1 MPTGIFER
9 TKQHKARISKALLG
23 RKLSLKHRQNMSKG
37 RKGIPRPDRKK
48 KIDREKLEGL
58 YIDERLTMKQ
68 CAKVFNCSV
77 MPIKDRLKE
86 FAISIRSLSEAST
99 GKKLTKKHK
108 LKLSRVLKG
117 ERAYWFGKH
126 LTKKTREKLS
136 TAIKGKFA
144 GKNNPMYGVRG
155 KDAPNWKNGLSREP
169 YPLEWR
175 ETLRESIRQRD
186 NYICQKCHMPQR
198 ELLRKLSIHH
208 IDYIKE
214 NLDPENLISLCNA
227 CNCEVNFN
235 REYWM
240 NYFRTILDRY
250 KKVEV

>member
-1 MPTGIFER
+1 MRAI
-9 TKQHKARISKALLG
+9 
-23 RKLSLKHRQNMSKG
+23 N
-37 RKGIPRPDRKK
+37 IPKENLIR
-48 KIDREKLEGL
+48 L
-58 YIDERLTMKQ
+58 YIDQNLPARECGYVFGCTPKTIYTRLRQYQLHVRTNSEAREGKPRPYRKKPILESKLRQLYVEQKFSMVECGKR
-68 CAKVFNCSV
+68 FNCSNV
-77 MPIKDRLKE
+77 TIKNRLTE
-86 FAISIRSLSEAST
+86 LGIYVRNLSESHKQYKWPEER
-99 GKKLTKKHK
+99 KK
-108 LKLSRVLKG
+108 SWVLKV
-117 ERAYWFGKH
+117 K
-126 LTKKTREKLS
+126 
-136 TAIKGKFA
+136 

-235 REYWM
+235 REYWI

-250 KKVEV
+250 KRVEI